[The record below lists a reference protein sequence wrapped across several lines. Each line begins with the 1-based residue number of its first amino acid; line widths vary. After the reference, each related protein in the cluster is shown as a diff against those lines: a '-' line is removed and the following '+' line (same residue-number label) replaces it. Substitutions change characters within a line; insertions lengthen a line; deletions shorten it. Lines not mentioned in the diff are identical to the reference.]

1 MTKNEMDKLINMYDN
16 GNSRVEPLSEI
27 SEYYIQKEVQ
37 EEVKTKGLK

>member
-16 GNSRVEPLSEI
+16 GNSRVELLSEI